1 MVFMKVSNLFRND
14 IFAYILLITACI
26 VLAALFYFQ
35 PRISDD
41 WDDLWKYQNSKGI
54 VDYWIIQYNG
64 LTGRLPLILLSSLIF
79 PHPTVELLYRIFILV
94 EVLLLIMLAWYCALD
109 KNGYRFSNGI
119 LQAFLIF
126 GMLFWLALP
135 VRSETVSWLSGN
147 FVYLVPAI
155 LCLSFM
161 AWSKYCFSKEYTK
174 TDLSFISIILK
185 SPIWFLIG
193 FLAGS
198 SQEQVISACVTFTA
212 VNIYSKIATKNIKN
226 IPIGYWISIAGL
238 FLGALFMI
246 AAPGNYLRLRSI
258 PNGGF
263 VEAVE
268 RILLFIP
275 GAFFEIGTENTGKSI
290 WFGIIVLVTLFY
302 KERAITHENI
312 KCSVIWILVG
322 LATLLTLLPA
332 TNQIS
337 PRTTFF
343 VIIFLYIA
351 VASLLFQ
358 CNNFTRK
365 PLVSGILIILSLLVL
380 VEALSGLISNI
391 SISAEFNKRW
401 AIINANRS
409 DLVAVPFIASK
420 IEASLTYIDT
430 PEHDRLFLQDLSR
443 QVGFKV
449 IHDVAKNAP
458 LPASFKP
465 LKAIKYHQR

>member
-1 MVFMKVSNLFRND
+1 MKANNLFRND
-14 IFAYILLITACI
+14 IFAYILLVTACI
-26 VLAALFYFQ
+26 VLATLFYFQ
-35 PRISDD
+35 PRVSDD

-54 VDYWIIQYNG
+54 IDYWIIQYNG

-79 PHPTVELLYRIFILV
+79 PHPTVEFLYRIFILA
-94 EVLLLIMLAWYCALD
+94 EILILIILAWYCALG
-109 KNGYRFSNGI
+109 KTGYLFSNGI

-126 GMLFWLALP
+126 GILLWLALP

-155 LCLSFM
+155 FCLFFM
-161 AWSKYCFSKEYTK
+161 AWSKYCLSEEYTK
-174 TDLSFISIILK
+174 TDLKLTSIILN
-185 SPIWFLIG
+185 SPVWFLIG

-198 SQEQVISACVTFTA
+198 SQEQVISACATYTA
-212 VNIYSKIATKNIKN
+212 ANVYRKIVTKNIKK
-226 IPIGYWISIAGL
+226 IPIGYSISIIGFL
-238 FLGALFMI
+238 LGALFMI

-263 VEAVE
+263 LEAVE
-268 RILLFIP
+268 RMLLFIP

-302 KERAITHENI
+302 KERSITYENI
-312 KCSVIWILVG
+312 KSSAIWILVG
-322 LATLLTLLPA
+322 LATLLTLFPA

-337 PRTTFF
+337 TRTTFF

-358 CNNFTRK
+358 GNNFTRK
-365 PLVSGILIILSLLVL
+365 PLVSGVLIILSLLVL
-380 VEALSGLISNI
+380 VEAISGLISNI

-409 DLVAVPFIASK
+409 ELVAVPFIATK
-420 IEASLTYIDT
+420 IEAPLTYIDT
-430 PEHDRLFLQDLSR
+430 PEHDRMFLNDLSR

-449 IHDVAKNAP
+449 IHDAAKNAP